1 MIQTRLQKFRNCAA
15 CFGFTCSTARR
26 ECEVE
31 YGTQVNFRVLK
42 SKINE
47 TTSARVDDV
56 GSIAFQF
63 FLRLSAAS

>member
-1 MIQTRLQKFRNCAA
+1 MQIFVRAKICPDPCKRGL
-15 CFGFTCSTARR
+15 
-26 ECEVE
+26 
-31 YGTQVNFRVLK
+31 RVLK

-56 GSIAFQF
+56 GSIEFQF